1 MPFQLVGATKTSIV
15 PQTTTSLCDF
25 IFRFVLLEGILAGA
39 NQDEDHTSASEK
51 CQIEKYIPLI

>member
-15 PQTTTSLCDF
+15 PQTTASLYDF

-39 NQDEDHTSASEK
+39 NQAEDHTSASEK
-51 CQIEKYIPLI
+51 CQIKEYI